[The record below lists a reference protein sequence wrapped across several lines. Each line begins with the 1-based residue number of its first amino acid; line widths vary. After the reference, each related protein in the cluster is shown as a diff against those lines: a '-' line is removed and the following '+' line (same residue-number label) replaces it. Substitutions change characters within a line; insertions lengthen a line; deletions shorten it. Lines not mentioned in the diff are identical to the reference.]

1 MKILLRRWRTP
12 LSPERNTDGGLR
24 DVDARGAAVPSDNP
38 IRLAQDDGLGRD
50 QLAESFT
57 SHILD
62 LDSTEGLVVAVLGPW
77 GSGKTSFV
85 NLARAYFSAAE
96 IDVLDFN
103 PWMFSGAEQLV
114 DSFFDELA
122 AQLKIRP
129 RLARVGKELEHYGEL
144 FSWNKGGQ
152 ATRTLGSLLQGRK
165 AGLQARRMKV
175 QQALADLDHPVVVVL
190 DDIDRLT
197 TSEIRDVFKLVR
209 LTASFPN
216 VIYLLAFDRERVED
230 ALSEQR
236 IPGREYLE
244 KIILVAVDL
253 PVIPFAILNE
263 HALKAIDAAVA
274 DIENKGP
281 FDDNVWPDVFMEI
294 IRPLVL
300 TMRDVRRYAIAVR
313 GTVQELGGQVAL
325 ADALALEAI
334 RVLLPDVF
342 ARLRN
347 SVDALTSTS
356 EFNSRQVDPPRLQ
369 LQIDELLKAA
379 CEDEVVVRAM
389 IQRLFPAAQRYLG
402 GSNFGGDWKKAWL
415 RERRVAHE
423 DILRYYLERVA
434 GEGLRAFNDAERAFS
449 RMSDRAALS
458 SYFETLSPE
467 HREDVVAALEAYEDQ
482 YAADQVVPASI
493 VLLNLLPDLPPRTKG
508 MFDFGTRMIV
518 GRVVYRLVRSL
529 NEPAAVEKAAREILP
544 QVTSLGSKMELVLD
558 LGHREG
564 AGHKLVSETAAR
576 DLELE
581 WQRQVREA
589 SPDQLVRENDLLRVL
604 RVANEFADD
613 ETMRVVVPDNPAVT
627 QALLAAARTDVR
639 SQTMGSRAIR
649 REPRLAWEAL
659 ASLFGSDDTL
669 VQRVESL
676 RQSAVADP
684 SLLQLAEKYAS
695 GWRPNDLGGD

>member
-1 MKILLRRWRTP
+1 V
-12 LSPERNTDGGLR
+12 SPERSTDGGLR
-24 DVDARGAAVPSDNP
+24 DVDARRAAAPSDNP

-50 QLAESFT
+50 QLAEAFA
-57 SHILD
+57 SHVLG
-62 LDSTEGLVVAVLGPW
+62 LDSAEGLVVGVLGPW

-85 NLARAYFSAAE
+85 NLARAHFSAAD

-122 AQLKIRP
+122 TQLKIRP

-144 FSWNKGGQ
+144 FSWHKGGQ
-152 ATRTLGSLLQGRK
+152 ATRALGGLLQGRK
-165 AGLQARRMKV
+165 GGLQARRNKV
-175 QQALADLDHPVVVVL
+175 QQKLAELDHPVVVVL

-216 VIYLLAFDRERVED
+216 IIYLLAFDRERVEE

-253 PVIPFAILNE
+253 PIIPSAILNE
-263 HALKAIDAAVA
+263 QTLKAIDAAVA
-274 DIENKGP
+274 DIEDIGP
-281 FDDNVWPDVFMEI
+281 FDQSVWPDVFMEI
-294 IRPLVL
+294 IRPLVG
-300 TMRDVRRYAIAVR
+300 TMRDVRRYAIAIR
-313 GTVQELGGQVAL
+313 GTARELGGQVAL
-325 ADALALEAI
+325 ADVLALEAI

-356 EFNSRQVDPPRLQ
+356 DSYGSRADPPQ
-369 LQIDELLKAA
+369 LTSPMSELLKAA
-379 CEDEVVVRAM
+379 GEDEVVVRAM
-389 IQRLFPAAQRYLG
+389 IQRLFPAAQRHLG
-402 GSNFGGDWKKAWL
+402 GSHYGSDWKKAWL

-423 DILRYYLERVA
+423 DILRFYLERVT

-449 RMSDRAALS
+449 RMSDQAALS
-458 SYFETLSPE
+458 SYFETISPDR
-467 HREDVVAALEAYEDQ
+467 REDAVAALETYEDQ
-482 YAADQVVPASI
+482 YAPDQVVPASV

-508 MFDFGTRMIV
+508 MFDLGTRMIV

-529 NEPAAVEKAAREILP
+529 KEPAAVEKAASEILP

-576 DLELE
+576 DLEVE

-627 QALLAAARTDVR
+627 EALLAAARTDVR
-639 SQTMGSRAIR
+639 SQTMGNRAIR

-659 ASLFGSDDTL
+659 ASLFGSDEAL

-676 RQSAVADP
+676 RQNAAADP
-684 SLLQLAEKYAS
+684 SLVQLAEKYAS
-695 GWRPNDLGGD
+695 GWRPNDLRDD